1 LKNKINATSKI
12 KPMNKSELISALA
25 TKTGKPQTEA
35 KAFLEAFTETETLN
49 SGDKLTL
56 VGFGTFD
63 VQDVP
68 ARTGRNP
75 RTGEPL
81 QIKGKKKPRFK
92 AGAELSGAVN

>member
-1 LKNKINATSKI
+1 
-12 KPMNKSELISALA
+12 MNKAELISALA
-25 TKTGKPQTEA
+25 SRTGKPQTEV
-35 KAFLEAFTETETLN
+35 KAFLEAFTETVTETLKK
-49 SGDKLTL
+49 GDKLTL

>member
-1 LKNKINATSKI
+1 
-12 KPMNKSELISALA
+12 MNKTELTKALA
-25 TKTGKPQTEA
+25 DKTGKSQKEA
-35 KAFLEAFTETETLN
+35 KAFLEAFESTVQETL
-49 SGDKLTL
+49 SKGGKITL
-56 VGFGTFD
+56 IGFGTWD

-92 AGAELSGAVN
+92 AGAELSSSVN